1 MPLCDLCKSLRA
13 VALFS
18 SNPFRTRLYDALYAH
33 FIQRGIPEAITREP
47 LDGDVRASYNGNKMT
62 GNKVRMSRCAL

>member
-1 MPLCDLCKSLRA
+1 MSSCDLCKSLR
-13 VALFS
+13 VIALFS

-47 LDGDVRASYNGNKMT
+47 LDGDVRASYNDKMT